1 MIHQSSSGHGRSPL
15 ERAIDQVRN
24 GDDKELE
31 RLLDGC
37 RRYISLVSMDI
48 LDRKLQSKIGASD
61 LVQDTLLEAHDSFDR
76 FEGNSEAELF
86 AWLTTILKRRLS
98 KSRDHFYGTAKRNV
112 SRERSLEGYQADASP
127 APFEDDVTP
136 SAVVIAQDEEQ
147 MIRKGMAQLTA
158 EYRQVLILRNWER
171 KSFAEIGEAMDRS
184 PEAVRKLWGRAVEKL
199 SGQLSAI
206 K

>member
-1 MIHQSSSGHGRSPL
+1 MIHQSPSERRRSPL
-15 ERAIDQVRN
+15 ERALDRVRD
-24 GDDKELE
+24 GDAQELE

-37 RRYISLVSMDI
+37 RRYITLVSNEM

-61 LVQDTLLEAHDSFDR
+61 LVQDTMLEAHDSFDH

-86 AWLTTILKRRLS
+86 AWLKTILKRRLS

-112 SRERSLEGYQADASP
+112 SRERSLDEARPNTAE
-127 APFEDDVTP
+127 PFEDDVTP
-136 SAVVIAQDEEQ
+136 SALVIAQDEERL
-147 MIRKGMAQLTA
+147 IRKGMAQLA
-158 EYRQVLILRNWER
+158 DEYREVIELRNWER

-199 SGQLSAI
+199 SGQLSTI